1 MNELTQQHTKEM
13 IVTNMRALHI
23 ALLHLYL
30 DRREFI
36 IIIIRLAIVT
46 NLKLCGAIY
55 EAAEMRAQ
63 EISEN
68 RTLLKNLDS

>member
-1 MNELTQQHTKEM
+1 M

-23 ALLHLYL
+23 ALLHPYL
-30 DRREFI
+30 DRREF
-36 IIIIRLAIVT
+36 IIIRLAIVT

>member
-23 ALLHLYL
+23 ALLHPYL

-36 IIIIRLAIVT
+36 IIRLAIIT

>member
-23 ALLHLYL
+23 ALLHPYL
-30 DRREFI
+30 HRREFI
-36 IIIIRLAIVT
+36 IIRLAIIT

>member
-23 ALLHLYL
+23 ALLHPYL
-30 DRREFI
+30 DRREF
-36 IIIIRLAIVT
+36 IIIRLAIVT

>member
-36 IIIIRLAIVT
+36 IIRLAIIT